1 MEVLDNNIDEDCDGV
16 DGTLYIQENVVLETI
31 ISPNPSNGAFII
43 RFNTSVNDGILNLT
57 DINGKL
63 ILSKQITG
71 LSYEIND
78 ITLKKGIYFLTIT
91 SSIGTARQRV
101 IIN

>member
-1 MEVLDNNIDEDCDGV
+1 MDILNFEPD
-16 DGTLYIQENVVLETI
+16 I
-31 ISPNPSNGAFII
+31 IPNPSNGAFII

-57 DINGKL
+57 DINGEL

-78 ITLKKGIYFLTIT
+78 ITLKKGIYFLSIK
-91 SSIGTARQRV
+91 SSIASTNKRV